1 MNELVKPSLSV
12 DLDIDIPKIEPIK
25 HNLGIIEDYAVQLKE
40 FYSKLVFNDTQYK
53 EAKDERAKVNS
64 LMKKLKE
71 NRIETVKLFKEP
83 IQDFEDTSKRI
94 EKLLEESA
102 GIIDSSVKKFDL
114 EQQEIKR
121 KAIEEKI
128 ETIREQFMQSYVE
141 YAKYLHELEIIYDN
155 RWFNKTFKDKDLEA
169 DIVNQFNAKVD
180 DLDAFKRD
188 AQTIVDF
195 FNAADT
201 EHKLN
206 KEVYIERFKHCRDVN
221 TIIND
226 IKTDLELKKE
236 VTIVVPSGTAVY
248 AKEESELV
256 DPFAGLS
263 VNTPKEDKKLQKIEF
278 MGTDEQCK
286 MMIDYALSIGIGNIR
301 KVIEGEN

>member
-25 HNLGIIEDYAVQLKE
+25 HNLGIIENYAVQLKE
-40 FYSKLVFNDTQYK
+40 FYGKLVFNDTQYK
-53 EAKDERAKVNS
+53 EAKDERAKVNT
-64 LMKKLKE
+64 LVKKLKE

-128 ETIREQFMQSYVE
+128 ETIRMTFMETYLE
-141 YAKYLHELEIIYDN
+141 YHKYLNDLEIIYDT

-169 DIVNQFNAKVD
+169 DIVAQFNAKVD

-206 KEVYIERFKHCRDVN
+206 KEIYIERFKHCRDVN

-236 VTIVVPSGTAVY
+236 VKIVFPSGIGVY
-248 AKEESELV
+248 AKKESELV

-286 MMIDYALSIGIGNIR
+286 MMVDYALSIGIGNIR
-301 KVIEGEN
+301 KVIE

>member
-12 DLDIDIPKIEPIK
+12 DLDINIPKIEPIK
-25 HNLGIIEDYAVQLKE
+25 HNLGIIEDYAVELKE
-40 FYSKLVFNDTQYK
+40 FYGKLVFNDTQYK
-53 EAKDERAKVNS
+53 EAKDERAKVNN

-169 DIVNQFNAKVD
+169 DIVNQFNVKVD

-226 IKTDLELKKE
+226 IKTDLAN
-236 VTIVVPSGTAVY
+236 TTQVVGKIDVGV
-248 AKEESELV
+248 KEEATLV

-263 VNTPKEDKKLQKIEF
+263 VKAPDIIPIYPHKYVF
-278 MGTDEQCK
+278 MANDEQ
-286 MMIDYALSIGIGNIR
+286 MMKVLDFAKSIGIENIR
-301 KVIEGEN
+301 KEEII

>member
-40 FYSKLVFNDTQYK
+40 FYGKLVFNDTQYK
-53 EAKDERAKVNS
+53 EAKDERTKVNN

-121 KAIEEKI
+121 KSIEEKI
-128 ETIREQFMQSYVE
+128 EIVRQQFMQSYVE
-141 YAKYLHELEIIYDN
+141 YANRISTLHVCFNDK
-155 RWFNKTFKDKDLEA
+155 WFNKTYKDKDLEA
-169 DIVNQFNAKVD
+169 DIVTQFNELID

-201 EHKLN
+201 EHRLN
-206 KEVYIERFKHCRDVN
+206 KEIYIERFKHCRDVN

-226 IKTDLELKKE
+226 IKTDLAN
-236 VTIVVPSGTAVY
+236 TTQVVGKIDVGI
-248 AKEESELV
+248 KEEAVLV

-286 MMIDYALSIGIGNIR
+286 MMVDYALSIGIGNIR

>member
-40 FYSKLVFNDTQYK
+40 FYGKLVFNDTQYK
-53 EAKDERAKVNS
+53 EAKDERAKVNN

-83 IQDFEDTSKRI
+83 IQDFEETSKRI

-128 ETIREQFMQSYVE
+128 NLIRSKFMEDYSE
-141 YAKYLHELEIIYDN
+141 YAN
-155 RWFNKTFKDKDLEA
+155 RISTLYVCFNDKWFNKTYKDKDLEA
-169 DIVNQFNAKVD
+169 DIVTQFNELID
-180 DLDAFKRD
+180 DLDLFKRD

-248 AKEESELV
+248 TKEDSELV

-278 MGTDEQCK
+278 MGTDEQCSK
-286 MMIDYALSIGIGNIR
+286 MIDYALSIGIGNIR
-301 KVIEGEN
+301 KVIE

>member
-25 HNLGIIEDYAVQLKE
+25 HNLGIIEEYAVQLKD
-40 FYSKLVFNDTQYK
+40 FYGKLVFNDTQYK
-53 EAKDERAKVNS
+53 EAKDERAKVNN

-155 RWFNKTFKDKDLEA
+155 RWFNKTFKDKDLEV

-206 KEVYIERFKHCRDVN
+206 KEIYIERFKHCRDVN
-221 TIIND
+221 AIIND
-226 IKTDLELKKE
+226 IKEDLENLNVKK
-236 VTIVVPSGTAVY
+236 IVVHKTGVIEGA
-248 AKEESELV
+248 ELV

-278 MGTDEQCK
+278 MGTNEQCK

-301 KVIEGEN
+301 KVIE

>member
-1 MNELVKPSLSV
+1 MNELVKPSLCV

-25 HNLGIIEDYAVQLKE
+25 HNLGIIEEYAVQLKE
-40 FYSKLVFNDTQYK
+40 FYGKLVFNDTQYK
-53 EAKDERAKVNS
+53 EAKDERAKVNT
-64 LMKKLKE
+64 LVKKLKE

-102 GIIDSSVKKFDL
+102 GIIDNSVKKFDL

-128 ETIREQFMQSYVE
+128 ETVRQQFMQSYVE
-141 YAKYLHELEIIYDN
+141 YAN
-155 RWFNKTFKDKDLEA
+155 RIATLQVWFNDKWFNKTYKDKDLEA
-169 DIVNQFNAKVD
+169 DIVTQFNELID
-180 DLDAFKRD
+180 DLDLFKRD

-206 KEVYIERFKHCRDVN
+206 KEIYIERFKHCRDVN
-221 TIIND
+221 AVIND
-226 IKTDLELKKE
+226 IKTDLAN
-236 VTIVVPSGTAVY
+236 TTQVVGKIDVGI
-248 AKEESELV
+248 KEEAVLV

-286 MMIDYALSIGIGNIR
+286 MMIDYALSIGIGNI
-301 KVIEGEN
+301 KKLIEGEN

>member
-25 HNLGIIEDYAVQLKE
+25 HNLGIIEDYAIELKE
-40 FYSKLVFNDTQYK
+40 FYGKLVFNDTQYK
-53 EAKDERAKVNS
+53 EAKDERAKVNT
-64 LMKKLKE
+64 LIKKLKE
-71 NRIETVKLFKEP
+71 NRIETIKLFKEP
-83 IQDFEDTSKRI
+83 IKDFEDTSKRI

-114 EQQEIKR
+114 EQQEKKR
-121 KAIEEKI
+121 KIIEEKI
-128 ETIREQFMQSYVE
+128 ENIRNKFIEDFKE
-141 YAKYLHELEIIYDN
+141 YEKYLNELEIIYDN

-169 DIVNQFNAKVD
+169 DIVNQFNEKVD

-226 IKTDLELKKE
+226 IKTDLAN
-236 VTIVVPSGTAVY
+236 TIQVVGKIYVPT
-248 AKEESELV
+248 KEEATLV

-263 VNTPKEDKKLQKIEF
+263 VNTPIYPHKYIF
-278 MGTDEQCK
+278 MATDEQ
-286 MMIDYALSIGIGNIR
+286 MMKVLEFAKSIGIENIR
-301 KVIEGEN
+301 KEEIM

>member
-25 HNLGIIEDYAVQLKE
+25 HNLGIIEDYAVELKE
-40 FYSKLVFNDTQYK
+40 FYGKLVFNDTQYK
-53 EAKDERAKVNS
+53 EAKDERAKVNT
-64 LMKKLKE
+64 LVKKLKE

-141 YAKYLHELEIIYDN
+141 YAN
-155 RWFNKTFKDKDLEA
+155 RIVTLNVWFNDKWFNKTYKDKDLEA
-169 DIVNQFNAKVD
+169 DIVTQFNELID
-180 DLDAFKRD
+180 DLDLFKRD

-206 KEVYIERFKHCRDVN
+206 KEIYIERFKHCRDVN

-226 IKTDLELKKE
+226 IKTDLQNSVKSPIEVKE
-236 VTIVVPSGTAVY
+236 P
-248 AKEESELV
+248 ELV

-301 KVIEGEN
+301 KVIE

>member
-25 HNLGIIEDYAVQLKE
+25 HNLGIIEDYAVQLKD
-40 FYSKLVFNDTQYK
+40 FYGKLVFNDTQYK
-53 EAKDERAKVNS
+53 EAKDERAKVNN

-121 KAIEEKI
+121 KVIEEKI
-128 ETIREQFMQSYVE
+128 NLIRSKFMEDYSE
-141 YAKYLHELEIIYDN
+141 YAN
-155 RWFNKTFKDKDLEA
+155 RISTLQIWFNDKWFNKTYKDKDLEA
-169 DIVNQFNAKVD
+169 DIVTQFNELID

-206 KEVYIERFKHCRDVN
+206 KEIYIERFKHCRDVN

-226 IKTDLELKKE
+226 IKTDLAN
-236 VTIVVPSGTAVY
+236 TTQVVGKIDVGI
-248 AKEESELV
+248 KEEPELV

-278 MGTDEQCK
+278 MGTDEQCSK
-286 MMIDYALSIGIGNIR
+286 MIDYALSIGIDNIR

>member
-25 HNLGIIEDYAVQLKE
+25 HNLGIIENYAVQLKE
-40 FYSKLVFNDTQYK
+40 FYGKLVFNDTQYK
-53 EAKDERAKVNS
+53 EAKDERAKVNT
-64 LMKKLKE
+64 LVKKLKE

-128 ETIREQFMQSYVE
+128 ETVRQQFMQSYVE
-141 YAKYLHELEIIYDN
+141 YAN
-155 RWFNKTFKDKDLEA
+155 RIATLQVWFNDKWFNKTYKDKDLEA
-169 DIVNQFNAKVD
+169 DIVTQFNELID
-180 DLDAFKRD
+180 DLDLFKRD

-206 KEVYIERFKHCRDVN
+206 KEIYIERFKHCRDVN
-221 TIIND
+221 AIIND
-226 IKTDLELKKE
+226 IKTDLAN
-236 VTIVVPSGTAVY
+236 TTQVVGKIDVGI
-248 AKEESELV
+248 KEEAVLV

-263 VNTPKEDKKLQKIEF
+263 INTPKEDKKLQKIEF
-278 MGTDEQCK
+278 MGTDEQCSK
-286 MMIDYALSIGIGNIR
+286 MIDYALSIGIGNIR
-301 KVIEGEN
+301 KVIE

>member
-1 MNELVKPSLSV
+1 MNELVKPSLCV

-25 HNLGIIEDYAVQLKE
+25 HNLGIIEEYAVQLKE
-40 FYSKLVFNDTQYK
+40 FYGKLVFNDTQYK

-128 ETIREQFMQSYVE
+128 NLIRSKFMEDYSE
-141 YAKYLHELEIIYDN
+141 YAN
-155 RWFNKTFKDKDLEA
+155 RIATLQVWFNDKWFNKTYKDKDLET
-169 DIVNQFNAKVD
+169 DIVTQFNELID
-180 DLDAFKRD
+180 DLDLFKRD

-206 KEVYIERFKHCRDVN
+206 KEIYIERFKHCRDVN
-221 TIIND
+221 AIIND
-226 IKTDLELKKE
+226 IKTDLAN
-236 VTIVVPSGTAVY
+236 TTQVVGKIDVGI
-248 AKEESELV
+248 KEEAELV

-263 VNTPKEDKKLQKIEF
+263 VNTPKEDKKLQRIEF
-278 MGTDEQCK
+278 MGTDEQCSK
-286 MMIDYALSIGIGNIR
+286 MIDYALSIGIGNI
-301 KVIEGEN
+301 KKLIEGEN

>member
-25 HNLGIIEDYAVQLKE
+25 HNLGIIENYAVQLKE
-40 FYSKLVFNDTQYK
+40 FYGKLVFNDTQYK
-53 EAKDERAKVNS
+53 EAKDERAKVNN

-206 KEVYIERFKHCRDVN
+206 KEIYIERFKHCRDVN

-226 IKTDLELKKE
+226 IKTDLQNSGKPPIEVKE
-236 VTIVVPSGTAVY
+236 P
-248 AKEESELV
+248 ELV

-263 VNTPKEDKKLQKIEF
+263 INTLKEDKKLQKIEF

-286 MMIDYALSIGIGNIR
+286 MMVDYALSIGIGNIR
-301 KVIEGEN
+301 KVIE

>member
-25 HNLGIIEDYAVQLKE
+25 HNLGIIEDYAVQLKD
-40 FYSKLVFNDTQYK
+40 FYGKLVFNDTQYK
-53 EAKDERAKVNS
+53 EAKDERAKVNN

-121 KAIEEKI
+121 KVIEEKI
-128 ETIREQFMQSYVE
+128 NLIRSKFMEDYSE
-141 YAKYLHELEIIYDN
+141 YAN
-155 RWFNKTFKDKDLEA
+155 RISTLQIWFNDKWFNKTYKDKDLEA
-169 DIVNQFNAKVD
+169 DIVTQFNELID

-206 KEVYIERFKHCRDVN
+206 KEIYIERFKHCRDVN

-226 IKTDLELKKE
+226 IKTDLAN
-236 VTIVVPSGTAVY
+236 TTQVVGKIDVGI
-248 AKEESELV
+248 KEEAVLV

-286 MMIDYALSIGIGNIR
+286 MMVDYALSIGIGNIR

>member
-40 FYSKLVFNDTQYK
+40 FYGKLVFNDTQYK
-53 EAKDERAKVNS
+53 EAKDERAKVNN

-121 KAIEEKI
+121 KVIEEKI
-128 ETIREQFMQSYVE
+128 EIVRQQFMQSYVE

-169 DIVNQFNAKVD
+169 DVVAQFNAKVD

-206 KEVYIERFKHCRDVN
+206 KEIYIERFKHCRDVN
-221 TIIND
+221 AIIND
-226 IKTDLELKKE
+226 IKTDLAN
-236 VTIVVPSGTAVY
+236 TTQVVGKIDVGI
-248 AKEESELV
+248 KEESELV

-263 VNTPKEDKKLQKIEF
+263 VNIPKEDKKLQRIEF
-278 MGTDEQCK
+278 MGTDEQCSK
-286 MMIDYALSIGIGNIR
+286 MIDYALSIGIGNIR
-301 KVIEGEN
+301 KVIE

>member
-40 FYSKLVFNDTQYK
+40 FYGKLVFNDTQYK
-53 EAKDERAKVNS
+53 EAKDERSKVNT
-64 LMKKLKE
+64 LIKKLKE
-71 NRIETVKLFKEP
+71 NRIETIKLFKEP
-83 IQDFEDTSKRI
+83 IQNFEDTSKRI
-94 EKLLEESA
+94 EKLLEESS

-121 KAIEEKI
+121 KTIEEKI
-128 ETIREQFMQSYVE
+128 ETIRSKFLEDFAE
-141 YAKYLHELEIIYDN
+141 YSKQLSVLEIIYDN

-169 DIVNQFNAKVD
+169 DIVAQFNAKID
-180 DLDAFKRD
+180 DLDAFKRG

-206 KEVYIERFKHCRDVN
+206 KDIYIERFKHCRDVN

-226 IKTDLELKKE
+226 IKNDLDN
-236 VTIVVPSGTAVY
+236 TTQTVVGKVDVGI
-248 AKEESELV
+248 KEEATLV
-256 DPFAGLS
+256 DPFAGLTI
-263 VNTPKEDKKLQKIEF
+263 NTPKVKPIPMFPHKVLFIASEEQFKQIVEF
-278 MGTDEQCK
+278 AM
-286 MMIDYALSIGIGNIR
+286 SIGVTNIR
-301 KVIEGEN
+301 KEEIL

>member
-25 HNLGIIEDYAVQLKE
+25 HNLGIIEDYAIELKE
-40 FYSKLVFNDTQYK
+40 FYGKLVFNDTQYK
-53 EAKDERAKVNS
+53 EAKDERAKVNT
-64 LMKKLKE
+64 LVKKLKE
-71 NRIETVKLFKEP
+71 NRIETVKLFKQP

-121 KAIEEKI
+121 KKIEEKI
-128 ETIREQFMQSYVE
+128 ETIRNKFEEDYSE
-141 YAKYLHELEIIYDN
+141 YAN
-155 RWFNKTFKDKDLEA
+155 RIAVLQIWFNDKWFNKTYKDKDLEN
-169 DIVNQFNAKVD
+169 DIIVQFNELID
-180 DLDAFKRD
+180 DLDLFKRD

-226 IKTDLELKKE
+226 IKTDLAN
-236 VTIVVPSGTAVY
+236 TTQVVGKIDVGV
-248 AKEESELV
+248 KEEAALI

-263 VNTPKEDKKLQKIEF
+263 VNTPEIIPIYPHKYTF
-278 MGTDEQCK
+278 MASDEQ
-286 MMIDYALSIGIGNIR
+286 MMKVLDFAKSIGIENIR
-301 KVIEGEN
+301 KEEII

>member
-25 HNLGIIEDYAVQLKE
+25 HNLGIIENYAVQLKE
-40 FYSKLVFNDTQYK
+40 FYGKLVFNDTQYK
-53 EAKDERAKVNS
+53 EAKDERAKVNT
-64 LMKKLKE
+64 LVKKLKE
-71 NRIETVKLFKEP
+71 NRIETIKLFKEP

-128 ETIREQFMQSYVE
+128 ETIRMTFMETYLE
-141 YAKYLHELEIIYDN
+141 YHKYLNDLEIIYDN

-206 KEVYIERFKHCRDVN
+206 KEIYIERFKHCRDVN

-226 IKTDLELKKE
+226 IKTDLQNSGKPPIEVKE
-236 VTIVVPSGTAVY
+236 P
-248 AKEESELV
+248 ELV

-286 MMIDYALSIGIGNIR
+286 MMVDYALSIGIGNIR
-301 KVIEGEN
+301 KVIE

>member
-25 HNLGIIEDYAVQLKE
+25 HNLGIIEEYAVQLKD
-40 FYSKLVFNDTQYK
+40 FYGKLVFNDTQYK

-141 YAKYLHELEIIYDN
+141 YANRISTLHVCFNDK
-155 RWFNKTFKDKDLEA
+155 WFNKTYKDKDLEA
-169 DIVNQFNAKVD
+169 DIVTQFNELID
-180 DLDAFKRD
+180 DLDLFKRD

-221 TIIND
+221 IIIND
-226 IKTDLELKKE
+226 IKTDLQNGGKPPIEVKE
-236 VTIVVPSGTAVY
+236 PV
-248 AKEESELV
+248 LV

-278 MGTDEQCK
+278 MGTDEQCSK
-286 MMIDYALSIGIGNIR
+286 MIDYALSIGIGNIR

>member
-25 HNLGIIEDYAVQLKE
+25 HNLGIIEYYAVQLKE
-40 FYSKLVFNDTQYK
+40 FYGKLVFNDTQYK
-53 EAKDERAKVNS
+53 EAKDERAKVNA
-64 LMKKLKE
+64 LIKKLKE

-83 IQDFEDTSKRI
+83 IKDFEDTSKRI

-102 GIIDSSVKKFDL
+102 SIIDSSVKKFDL

-128 ETIREQFMQSYVE
+128 ENIRNKFIDDFKE
-141 YAKYLHELEIIYDN
+141 YEKYLNELEIIYDN

-169 DIVNQFNAKVD
+169 DIVNQFNEKVD

-206 KEVYIERFKHCRDVN
+206 KEIYIERFKHCRDVN

-226 IKTDLELKKE
+226 IKTDLAN
-236 VTIVVPSGTAVY
+236 TIQVVGKIDVGF
-248 AKEESELV
+248 KEEATLI

-263 VNTPKEDKKLQKIEF
+263 VNAPEITSIYPHKYIF
-278 MGTDEQCK
+278 MASDEQ
-286 MMIDYALSIGIGNIR
+286 MMKVLDFAKSIGIENIR
-301 KVIEGEN
+301 KEEIR

>member
-40 FYSKLVFNDTQYK
+40 FYGKLVFNDTQYK

-114 EQQEIKR
+114 DQQEIKR

-128 ETIREQFMQSYVE
+128 ETIREQFIQSYVE
-141 YAKYLHELEIIYDN
+141 YAKYLHELEIIYDS

-169 DIVNQFNAKVD
+169 DVVAQFNAKVD

-206 KEVYIERFKHCRDVN
+206 KEIYIERFKHCRDVN
-221 TIIND
+221 AIIND

-248 AKEESELV
+248 TKEDSELV

-263 VNTPKEDKKLQKIEF
+263 VNTPKEDKKLQRIEF
-278 MGTDEQCK
+278 MGTDEQCSK
-286 MMIDYALSIGIGNIR
+286 MIDYALSIGIGNI
-301 KVIEGEN
+301 KKLIEGEN

>member
-25 HNLGIIEDYAVQLKE
+25 HNLGIIEEYAVQLKE
-40 FYSKLVFNDTQYK
+40 FYGKLVFNDTQYK

-128 ETIREQFMQSYVE
+128 ETIRMQFMNTYLE
-141 YAKYLHELEIIYDN
+141 YHKYLNDLEIIYDN

-221 TIIND
+221 AIIND
-226 IKTDLELKKE
+226 IKTDLQNSGKPPIEVKE
-236 VTIVVPSGTAVY
+236 P
-248 AKEESELV
+248 ELV

-301 KVIEGEN
+301 KVIE

>member
-1 MNELVKPSLSV
+1 MNKLVKPSLSV

-25 HNLGIIEDYAVQLKE
+25 HNLGIIEYYAVQLKE
-40 FYSKLVFNDTQYK
+40 FYGKLVFNDTQYK
-53 EAKDERAKVNS
+53 EAKDEKAKVNA
-64 LMKKLKE
+64 LIKKLKE

-83 IQDFEDTSKRI
+83 IKDFEDTSKRI

-102 GIIDSSVKKFDL
+102 SIIDSSVKKFDL
-114 EQQEIKR
+114 EQQEKKR
-121 KAIEEKI
+121 KVIEEKI
-128 ETIREQFMQSYVE
+128 ENIRNKFIEDFKE
-141 YAKYLHELEIIYDN
+141 YEKYLNDLEIIYDN

-201 EHKLN
+201 KHKLN

-226 IKTDLELKKE
+226 IKTDLAN
-236 VTIVVPSGTAVY
+236 TIQVVGKIDVGV
-248 AKEESELV
+248 KEEAKLI

-263 VNTPKEDKKLQKIEF
+263 VNAPEITPIYPHKYIF
-278 MGTDEQCK
+278 MASDEQ
-286 MMIDYALSIGIGNIR
+286 MMKVLDFAKSIGIENIR
-301 KVIEGEN
+301 KEEIL